1 MNVIQKQINT
11 IHDPSE
17 DCAICM
23 VALGVDPKKLYIC
36 EQCKKP
42 LHTECVQQQRI
53 ASCALCRSPIKDI
66 KFRRQECD
74 EYKMENIQPINVF
87 SNNDLIHTH
96 SVSVRMEIGIDDLTV
111 FSHESV
117 HTQSFD
123 VPREMAIDVDGNTF
137 YPSPPDTPVYDEE
150 NPNGDGWDYGDY

>member
-1 MNVIQKQINT
+1 
-11 IHDPSE
+11 
-17 DCAICM
+17 M

-66 KFRRQECD
+66 KFRQVCD
-74 EYKMENIQPINVF
+74 EYKMENTPHLRLEPMYF
-87 SNNDLIHTH
+87 SSN
-96 SVSVRMEIGIDDLTV
+96 
-111 FSHESV
+111 ESL
-117 HTQSFD
+117 HTQPNYTHRYHYSD
-123 VPREMAIDVDGNTF
+123 VPRVQAMNLDGSTF